1 MPTLVKRKEIML
13 YLDTKPNDSV
23 NSPSWGL
30 YGKKS
35 TTATYTYNPSSTS
48 ETYITDDNA
57 TVTLDSYNITID
69 GNMKCYF
76 GDAIYDFINN
86 MRYNLATGTDAITQA
101 LLIDKYD
108 KNSDGSFK
116 AQTLNCTISVES
128 YGGDGGVT
136 PNITFTIGLNGD
148 PTQGSVTF
156 AGEIPTFTPK
166 TNVSL

>member
-1 MPTLVKRKEIML
+1 MATLVKRKEIML
-13 YLDTKPNDSV
+13 YIDTTPNS
-23 NSPSWGL
+23 NETWGL

-35 TTATYTYNPSSTS
+35 TTATYTYNPNSTS

-69 GNMKCYF
+69 GSMKCYY
-76 GDAIYDFINN
+76 GDAIYDFINEL
-86 MRYNLATGTDAITQA
+86 RYKLAVGSDAVTKV

-108 KNSDGSFK
+108 KNSDESFK
-116 AQTLNCTISVES
+116 AQTFEATISIES

-156 AGEIPTFTPK
+156 TGETPTFVEK
-166 TNVSL
+166 AD

>member
-13 YLDTKPNDSV
+13 YLNTTPTNESET
-23 NSPSWGL
+23 WGL

-35 TTATYTYNPSSTS
+35 TTATYTYNPNSTS

-57 TVTLDSYNITID
+57 TVTLDSYNVTID
-69 GNMKCYF
+69 GDMKCYF
-76 GDAIYDFINN
+76 GDAIYDFINGL
-86 MRYNLATGTDAITQA
+86 RYNLSTGSDAVTKA

-108 KNSDGSFK
+108 KSSSDDSFK
-116 AQTLNCTISVES
+116 AQVFEATISIES

-156 AGEIPTFTPK
+156 AGDVPTFTK
-166 TNVSL
+166 TV

>member
-1 MPTLVKRKEIML
+1 MPQLVKRKEIML
-13 YLDTKPNDSV
+13 YLNTT
-23 NSPSWGL
+23 PSETETWGL

-35 TTATYTYNPSSTS
+35 TTATYTYNPNSTS

-57 TVTLDSYNITID
+57 TVTLDSYNVTID
-69 GNMKCYF
+69 GDMKCYF
-76 GDAIYDFINN
+76 GDAIYDFINGL
-86 MRYNLATGTDAITQA
+86 RYNLSTGSDAVTKA

-108 KNSDGSFK
+108 KSSSDDSFK
-116 AQTLNCTISVES
+116 AQVFDCTISIES

-156 AGEIPTFTPK
+156 TGDVPTFTK
-166 TNVSL
+166 KAG

>member
-1 MPTLVKRKEIML
+1 MPALVKRKEIML

-23 NSPSWGL
+23 SSPTWGL

-57 TVTLDSYNITID
+57 TVTLDSYNVTID

-76 GDAIYDFINN
+76 GDAIYDFINGL
-86 MRYNLATGTDAITQA
+86 RYNLAIGSDAITKA

-108 KNSDGSFK
+108 KSSDNSFK
-116 AQTLNCTISVES
+116 AQTFDCTISIES

-156 AGEIPTFTPK
+156 TGETPTFTP
-166 TNVSL
+166 TVS

>member
-13 YLDTKPNDSV
+13 YIDTT
-23 NSPSWGL
+23 PSDEETWAL

-35 TTATYTYNPSSTS
+35 TTATYTYNPNSTS

-57 TVTLDSYNITID
+57 TNTLDSYNITID

-76 GDAIYDFINN
+76 GDAVYDFINGL
-86 MRYNLATGTDAITQA
+86 RYKLATGSDAVTKA

-108 KNSDGSFK
+108 KSSSDNSFK
-116 AQTLNCTISVES
+116 AQIFECTISIES

-136 PNITFTIGLNGD
+136 PNITFSIGLNGD

-156 AGEIPTFTPK
+156 TGEKPTF
-166 TNVSL
+166 VEQAG

>member
-13 YLDTKPNDSV
+13 YLNTKPSEV
-23 NSPSWGL
+23 TPEWGL

-35 TTATYTYNPSSTS
+35 TSATYTYNPNSTS

-57 TVTLDSYNITID
+57 TVTLDSYNVTID

-76 GDAIYDFINN
+76 GDAIYDFINGL
-86 MRYNLATGTDAITQA
+86 RYNLATGSDAVTKA

-108 KNSDGSFK
+108 KSGEDNSFK
-116 AQTLNCTISVES
+116 AQTFDCTISIES

-156 AGEIPTFTPK
+156 AGEVPTFTEK
-166 TNVSL
+166 VG

>member
-13 YLDTKPNDSV
+13 YLNTTPTNESET
-23 NSPSWGL
+23 WGL

-35 TTATYTYNPSSTS
+35 TTATYTYNPNSTS

-57 TVTLDSYNITID
+57 TVTLDSYNVTID
-69 GNMKCYF
+69 GDMKCYF
-76 GDAIYDFINN
+76 GDAIYDFINGL
-86 MRYNLATGTDAITQA
+86 RYNLSTGSDAVTKA

-108 KNSDGSFK
+108 KSSSDDSFK
-116 AQTLNCTISVES
+116 AQTFDCTISIES

-156 AGEIPTFTPK
+156 AGEVPTFTK
-166 TNVSL
+166 KVG

>member
-13 YLDTKPNDSV
+13 YLNTKPTEESEV
-23 NSPSWGL
+23 WGL

-35 TTATYTYNPSSTS
+35 TTATYTYNPNSTS

-57 TVTLDSYNITID
+57 TNTLDSYSVTID

-76 GDAIYDFINN
+76 GDAIYDFIDNL
-86 MRYNLATGTDAITQA
+86 RYNLATGSDAVTKA

-108 KNSDGSFK
+108 KNSVDSSFR
-116 AQTLNCTISVES
+116 AQVFEATISIES

-136 PNITFTIGLNGD
+136 PSITFTIGLNGD
-148 PTQGSVTF
+148 PIQGSVTF
-156 AGEIPTFTPK
+156 TGETPTFVEK
-166 TNVSL
+166 AA

>member
-13 YLDTKPNDSV
+13 YLDTKPNDSAS
-23 NSPSWGL
+23 SPTWGL

-35 TTATYTYNPSSTS
+35 TTATYTYNPSPTS

-57 TVTLDSYNITID
+57 TVTLDSYNVTID

-76 GDAIYDFINN
+76 GDEIYDFINGL
-86 MRYNLATGTDAITQA
+86 RYNLAIGSDAITKA

-108 KNSDGSFK
+108 KSSDNSFK
-116 AQTLNCTISVES
+116 AQTFDCTISIES

-156 AGEIPTFTPK
+156 TGETPTFTP
-166 TNVSL
+166 TVS